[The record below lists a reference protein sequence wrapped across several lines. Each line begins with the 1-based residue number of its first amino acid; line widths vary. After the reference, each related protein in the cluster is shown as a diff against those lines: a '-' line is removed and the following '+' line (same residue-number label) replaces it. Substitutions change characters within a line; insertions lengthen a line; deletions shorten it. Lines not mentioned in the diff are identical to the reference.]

1 MAVSL
6 THTTVAVGTN
16 AGNGEV
22 AKEQWN
28 ENHTLTAGADKL
40 LGTTTAGAVVEIDCT
55 AAGRAL
61 LDDADAAAQRTTL
74 GLGTVAIENTVPV
87 NKGGTGATTLT
98 ANNVLL
104 GNGTSAPLT
113 VAPGTSGNVLTS
125 NGTTWQSTAP
135 AAGGFTTAGD
145 GLTGSGSTVSINTNN
160 SLGVGAYTMAVVT
173 TGSVTNGS
181 TIAGSSLIS
190 AVMNQHDVED
200 EANTV
205 RWGSGGV
212 ALSGTWRNV
221 SGHSIA
227 SSNRGTGLFIRT
239 A

>member
-1 MAVSL
+1 MLDFPNNPSVNQTYTSGGR
-6 THTTVAVGTN
+6 TWRWDGTKWN
-16 AGNGEV
+16 AEASIAIGDV
-22 AKEQWN
+22 TALQS
-28 ENHTLTAGADKL
+28 TLDGKAPTSH
-40 LGTTTAGAVVEIDCT
+40 EHS
-55 AAGRAL
+55 
-61 LDDADAAAQRTTL
+61 ADAITSGTL
-74 GLGTVAIENTVPV
+74 GVAR
-87 NKGGTGATTLT
+87 GGTGATTLT

-104 GNGTSAPLT
+104 GNGTNAPLT

-145 GLTGSGSTVSINTNN
+145 GLTGSGATVGINTNN